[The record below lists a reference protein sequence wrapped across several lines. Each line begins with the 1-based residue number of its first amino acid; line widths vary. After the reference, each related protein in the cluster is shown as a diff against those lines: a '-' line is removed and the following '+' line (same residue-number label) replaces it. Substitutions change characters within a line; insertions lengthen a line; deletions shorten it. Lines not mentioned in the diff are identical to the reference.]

1 MKYIFEINIQTDGD
15 FGFQFVPTGM
25 TEENS
30 EWYTFERSYIDRDKA
45 IEDVGNICKF
55 LRENVCAVRD
65 SVIAT
70 WHCCIDNFLTELQNS
85 EASVNECVETTADGN
100 YYGTRFLF
108 RAAPKIINFKFDV
121 TDEEYN
127 RILDHRINVKQAR
140 IKAAV
145 LALYDD
151 SADDQKCNWFEKI
164 CERLRDYSDG
174 EVWSDGYMILCRSEQ
189 TADAI
194 ADMIECLY
202 KSDDNEVLIG
212 TGYYDPAEDKR
223 FGEEDRYT
231 GWWYVDIV

>member
-15 FGFQFVPTGM
+15 FGFRFVPTGM

-45 IEDVGNICKF
+45 IEDVGSICKF

-108 RAAPKIINFKFDV
+108 RAAPKIVNFKFDV

-127 RILDHRINVKQAR
+127 KILDHRINVKQAR
-140 IKAAV
+140 IKTAI

-151 SADDQKCNWFEKI
+151 SKRGCMDITKIWIFEILDGIGGGFVIAETEEEARTKLS
-164 CERLRDYSDG
+164 LRRG
-174 EVWSDGYMILCRSEQ
+174 VEMSEDITSIYPL
-189 TADAI
+189 TALDLNK
-194 ADMIECLY
+194 DVHDL
-202 KSDDNEVLIG
+202 
-212 TGYYDPAEDKR
+212 
-223 FGEEDRYT
+223 
-231 GWWYVDIV
+231 W